1 MAEKRARGS
10 MDSRFRAKGCTHLVT
25 VGGNAVDRAVVGVIR
40 FSCLAR
46 EEDRDVGEQLD
57 AGRVRRRAPGK
68 KGGLLLSRMV
78 ARESICLRRLAGGRR
93 GAIVGFSRFLANPR
107 VTVAALVAGWGV
119 EIAESC
125 ACRHVLAIQD
135 TSEINFATTKTRDRG
150 LGKIGKGVGRG
161 VLLHAML
168 GLDAETGG
176 ILGLV
181 SGRVWTRNGRVTTP
195 HKQRPLSEKETER
208 WLTTPQVAKAVLH
221 RAALVTEISD
231 RESDIYEK
239 WAYLPEPGFHI
250 LTRANKDRSIK
261 EGGGNLSTAPLQP
274 GGAASVKLRARPGR
288 PARTAHLAT
297 RFGRVTL
304 KRPSHLAK
312 QGAALAKTIEV
323 SLVEVIE
330 VDAPADAEPIVW
342 RLLTTHAVEDAA
354 MAWRVIGWYRQRW
367 TIEQF
372 FRTLKQ
378 QGLQL
383 EDSQL
388 ESAERLIKLTAI
400 AARAACTIMQLVQ
413 ARDGQSAQQAE
424 IVFSPAEIETL
435 HALLPEVEG
444 KTALQKNPHPP
455 NSLAWAAWIIAKL
468 GGWDGYPKSKPPG
481 PITFRHGLEYFRSIA
496 YGWNLRDV

>member
-1 MAEKRARGS
+1 M
-10 MDSRFRAKGCTHLVT
+10 
-25 VGGNAVDRAVVGVIR
+25 
-40 FSCLAR
+40 
-46 EEDRDVGEQLD
+46 
-57 AGRVRRRAPGK
+57 
-68 KGGLLLSRMV
+68 LLSRMV
-78 ARESICLRRLAGGRR
+78 ARESICLRRLAEGRR
-93 GAIVGFSRFLANPR
+93 GGIVGFSRFLANRR
-107 VTVAALVAGWGV
+107 VTVEALVEGWGA

-125 ACRHVLAIQD
+125 AGRHVLAIQD
-135 TSEINFATTKTRDRG
+135 TSEINFATTRERDRG
-150 LGKIGKGVGRG
+150 LGEIGKGVGRG

-176 ILGLV
+176 ILGLA
-181 SGRVWTRNGRVTTP
+181 SGKVWTRNGRVTTS
-195 HKQRPLSEKETER
+195 HKKRPLSEKETER
-208 WLTTPQVAKAVLH
+208 WLTTPEAAKAVLR

-239 WAYLPEPGFHI
+239 WAHLPEPGFHI

-261 EGGGNLSTAPLQP
+261 EGGGNLSTAPLLSA
-274 GGAASVKLRARPGR
+274 GMASVELRARPGR
-288 PARTAHLAT
+288 PARTAQLVAS
-297 RFGRVTL
+297 FGRVTL
-304 KRPSHLAK
+304 KRPGHLGK
-312 QGAALAKTIEV
+312 GLAKTIEV
-323 SLVEVIE
+323 SLVDVSEVG
-330 VDAPADAEPIVW
+330 APPDAEPILW

-354 MAWRVIGWYRQRW
+354 MAWRVVGWYRQRW

-400 AARAACTIMQLVQ
+400 AAHAACTIMQLVQ

-455 NSLAWAAWIIAKL
+455 NSLAWAGWIIAKL

-496 YGWNLRDV
+496 YGWKLRDV